1 LSGSAPP
8 FHPSDDGAK
17 ERARRN
23 LVRQLHGRPR
33 RRYSAGFASAPTG
46 TVSGRNRPRGSKWQ
60 TQFPQE
66 VTCQPAPI
74 NARTVAVRFRWGRRR
89 ISRLAHNAA
98 TVTGRRSA
106 EATALKTLIL
116 TAIPRDAPSVDCL
129 GMARAQGL
137 VHLAASAS
145 GRNATLKPSTWWL
158 MSFDGNLDIN
168 HPTRF
173 VV

>member
-1 LSGSAPP
+1 M
-8 FHPSDDGAK
+8 
-17 ERARRN
+17 
-23 LVRQLHGRPR
+23 
-33 RRYSAGFASAPTG
+33 
-46 TVSGRNRPRGSKWQ
+46 
-60 TQFPQE
+60 
-66 VTCQPAPI
+66 
-74 NARTVAVRFRWGRRR
+74 
-89 ISRLAHNAA
+89 
-98 TVTGRRSA
+98 
-106 EATALKTLIL
+106 KTLIL

-145 GRNATLKPSTWWL
+145 GRNATLKPSTCWL